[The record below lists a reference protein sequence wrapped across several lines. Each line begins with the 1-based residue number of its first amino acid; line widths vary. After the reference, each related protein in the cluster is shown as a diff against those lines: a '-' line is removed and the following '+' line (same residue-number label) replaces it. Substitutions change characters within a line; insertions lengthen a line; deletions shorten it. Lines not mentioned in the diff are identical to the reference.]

1 VDVSALDLVRWL
13 SSAAFLLVAF
23 AVLVR
28 TIRDRRAENF
38 AALGFFGGL
47 GFLLVES
54 QLFALFGVTLSRE
67 WGLASAVVLVALPW
81 LEIRLVAAHGPV
93 HRWAEIVAA
102 GGFVLSAVG
111 LLAFATP
118 PPAIGL
124 VIVGYFFVIGS
135 YAAFALLRV
144 ARARSGPSRQR
155 VRAAAAGAFLFGLT
169 LLAALLRPVSAEVA
183 DIVTRLFGLASAV
196 AFVAAFTPP
205 HFVRQAWNEPV
216 VRSLVEYSGRV
227 LALRDPEHIL
237 TQLEAMARD
246 TMGSQSAR
254 VFRASATPTT
264 PDALEIT
271 ARDAMARGRSVVADG
286 TILATPIRIGADDL
300 GAIVVQMGRRPM
312 FVDAALEILNLVAV
326 QAAVILRAADAIG
339 VVRMQNA
346 ELEAAN
352 KAANDATR
360 AKSEFL
366 ANMSHEL
373 RTPLNSILGFSD
385 LLGDQ
390 LTSVLND
397 RQNRYLKN
405 IHDAGTHLLQL
416 INDVLDLSKV
426 EARKIELHRETVTL
440 EHLLSPVRQTAAIEA
455 EKRGLR
461 FDANVARGLAVH
473 VDPLRVRQIL
483 LNMLSNALKF
493 TPAGGSVT
501 LITTVRDETLV
512 FEIIDT
518 GIGIPADRV
527 DRVFGTFERFHEGRY
542 EAAGTGLGLALTKQL
557 VELHGGT
564 IIFKTVEGQGTIF
577 TISLPQVVVPLVDSR
592 ILIVEDEPRDAQLI
606 AALAAREGFQTEVA
620 ASVSSAMAAIRR
632 GMPLAIVLDLR
643 LPDGR
648 GETVM
653 DELKKLAP
661 AQSMPTIVVTV
672 EDDEGA
678 SRIHGADD
686 HLTKPIDHA
695 RLTGWLRQVAARA
708 ARAQAEAHAN
718 GVADAVAA
726 R

>member
-1 VDVSALDLVRWL
+1 MSALDLVRWL
-13 SSAAFLLVAF
+13 SSGAFLLVAF

-28 TIRDRRAENF
+28 TIRDRRAEDF

-47 GFLLVES
+47 AVLLVES
-54 QLFALFGVTLSRE
+54 QAAALLGVTLSKE
-67 WGLASAVVLVALPW
+67 WALASAVVLFALPW
-81 LEIRLVAAHGPV
+81 LEVRLVAAHAHV
-93 HRWAEIVAA
+93 SRLAEIVAA
-102 GGFVLSAVG
+102 AGFVLSTLG
-111 LLAFATP
+111 ILAFETP
-118 PPAIGL
+118 PPVIGV
-124 VIVGYFFVIGS
+124 VIIGYFFVIGT
-135 YAAFALLRV
+135 YAAVALLRV
-144 ARARSGPSRQR
+144 ARARSGPSQQR

-169 LLAALLRPVSAEVA
+169 LLAALLRPVSADVA
-183 DIVTRLFGLASAV
+183 DIATRVLALASAL

-205 HFVRQAWNEPV
+205 RFVRQAWSEPV
-216 VRSLVEYSGRV
+216 VRSLVEYSGKV
-227 LALRDPEHIL
+227 LALRDPAQI
-237 TQLEAMARD
+237 TGQLEAMARD
-246 TMGSQSAR
+246 TTGSQSAR
-254 VFRASATPTT
+254 VFRANAASAD
-264 PDALEIT
+264 PDALET
-271 ARDAMARGRSVVADG
+271 AARDAQARGRSVVANG
-286 TILATPIRIGADDL
+286 NVLATPIRLGADDL
-300 GAIVVQMGRRPM
+300 GAIVVQMSKRPM
-312 FVDAALEILNLVAV
+312 FVDAALEILELVAV

-339 VVRMQNA
+339 VVRTQNA

-390 LTSVLND
+390 LASVLND

-461 FDANVARGLAVH
+461 FDAEVAGGLAVH
-473 VDPLRVRQIL
+473 LDPLRVRQIL
-483 LNMLSNALKF
+483 LNLLSNAVKF
-493 TPAGGSVT
+493 TPAGGTVT
-501 LITTVRDETLV
+501 LRAAVTDETLS
-512 FEIIDT
+512 FEVADT
-518 GIGIPADRV
+518 GIGIPADKV
-527 DRVFGTFERFHEGRY
+527 DRVFTTFERFHEGRY
-542 EAAGTGLGLALTKQL
+542 TAEGTGLGLALTKQL
-557 VELHGGT
+557 VELHGGSIDFHT
-564 IIFKTVEGQGTIF
+564 QEGAGTRF
-577 TISLPQVVVPLVDSR
+577 TIRLPQVVVPLVDAR

-620 ASVSSAMAAIRR
+620 ASVASAIAAIRR

-653 DELKKLAP
+653 DELKNLAP
-661 AQSMPTIVVTV
+661 ARLMPTIVVTV

-678 SRIHGADD
+678 SRVNGADD

-695 RLTGWLRQVAARA
+695 RLVGWLRQVAARA
-708 ARAQAEAHAN
+708 RRPRSEGMASAA
-718 GVADAVAA
+718 AA

>member
-1 VDVSALDLVRWL
+1 VDVSALDLVRWV

-54 QLFALFGVTLSRE
+54 QVFALFGVTLSRE

-81 LEIRLVAAHGPV
+81 LEIRLVAAHASV

-102 GGFVLSAVG
+102 GGFVASAVG
-111 LLAFATP
+111 LLAFETP
-118 PPAIGL
+118 PPLIGL

-144 ARARSGPSRQR
+144 ARARAGPSQQR

-169 LLAALLRPVSAEVA
+169 LLAALLRPASAEVA
-183 DIVTRLFGLASAV
+183 DIVTRLFGLASAL

-205 HFVRQAWNEPV
+205 RFMRQAWNEPV

-227 LALRDPEHIL
+227 LALRDPEHIV

-286 TILATPIRIGADDL
+286 TVLATPIRIGADDL

-312 FVDAALEILNLVAV
+312 FVDAAMEILDLVAV
-326 QAAVILRAADAIG
+326 QAAVILRAADALDE
-339 VVRMQNA
+339 VRLRNTD
-346 ELEAAN
+346 LVAAN
-352 KAANDATR
+352 LAATEATR

-390 LTSVLND
+390 LSSVLNE
-397 RQNRYLKN
+397 RQNRYLRN

-440 EHLLSPVRQTAAIEA
+440 EHLLSPVRQTAAIDA
-455 EKRGLR
+455 EKRGVR
-461 FDANVARGLAVH
+461 FDANVASGLAVH
-473 VDPLRVRQIL
+473 VDPLRIRQML
-483 LNMLSNALKF
+483 LNLLSNALKF
-493 TPAGGSVT
+493 TPVGGTVS
-501 LITTVRDETLV
+501 LITTVKDDTLV
-512 FEIIDT
+512 FEVADT
-518 GIGIPADRV
+518 GIGIPADKV

-557 VELHGGT
+557 VELHGGSVT
-564 IIFKTVEGQGTIF
+564 FKTVEGQGTTF
-577 TISLPQVVVPLVDSR
+577 TISLPEVVVPLVEAR
-592 ILIVEDEPRDAQLI
+592 ILIVEDEPRDAQLF

-620 ASVSSAMAAIRR
+620 ASVAGALAAIRR
-632 GMPLAIVLDLR
+632 LTPVALILDLQ

-653 DELKKLAP
+653 RELSKLAP
-661 AQSMPTIVVTV
+661 EKPMPTIVVTV

-678 SRIHGADD
+678 SRINGADD
-686 HLTKPIDHA
+686 HLTKPIDHV
-695 RLTGWLRQVAARA
+695 RLAGWLKQVAARTRAEGALHA
-708 ARAQAEAHAN
+708 AASR
-718 GVADAVAA
+718 
-726 R
+726 